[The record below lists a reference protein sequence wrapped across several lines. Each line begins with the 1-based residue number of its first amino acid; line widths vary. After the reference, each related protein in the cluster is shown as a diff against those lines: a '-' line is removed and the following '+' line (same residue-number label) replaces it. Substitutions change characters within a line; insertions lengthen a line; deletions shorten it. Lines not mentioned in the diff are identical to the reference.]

1 MMIRPLALAALAVVA
16 APLMTGCGV
25 IWSKQTYGSPEFHRL
40 TSGATKQDMFANFG
54 QPDSIYKGEGGEVFI
69 YQSNL
74 GTNFLGLASWTRRV
88 DTVVLVDE
96 QGVVQHV
103 GEVTMGKGNTIL
115 SNPFTDATHPVRRT
129 VLEEG
134 PENYNYEMNAEK

>member
-1 MMIRPLALAALAVVA
+1 MLLRHLALAALAAVVA
-16 APLMTGCGV
+16 PLTTGCGV

-54 QPDSIYKGEGGEVFI
+54 QPDSIYKDKGGEVFI

-88 DTVVLVDE
+88 DTVILVDE

-103 GEVTMGKGNTIL
+103 GEVTMGKGNTII
-115 SNPFTDATHPVRRT
+115 SGPFTDATHPVRRS

-134 PENYNYEMNAEK
+134 PENYSYDMSGDE

>member
-1 MMIRPLALAALAVVA
+1 MMMRHLALAALAAVV

-40 TSGATKQDMFANFG
+40 TSGATKSDMFANLG
-54 QPDSIYKGEGGEVFI
+54 QPDAIYKDEGGEVFI

-88 DTVVLVDE
+88 DTVVLVDD

-103 GEVTMGKGNTIL
+103 GEVTMGKGNTII
-115 SNPFTDATHPVRRT
+115 SGPFTDATHPVRRT

-134 PENYNYEMNAEK
+134 PENYSYEMSGDE